1 MSHLASRTFPSQVCE
16 LDGVEVDYRCVNVD
30 GVEVYYCVNVWE
42 LMESKSATAPMLM
55 RRHRSC
61 PTVFTYS
68 VRWGEGQ
75 FKYANGQGWDEEWS
89 GIKEASYA
97 WRFCA

>member
-1 MSHLASRTFPSQVCE
+1 MSQLASRTFPLKVCE
-16 LDGVEVDYRCVNVD
+16 LDGVAIDFLRVNVD
-30 GVEVYYCVNVWE
+30 GVEHCYCVNVWE
-42 LMESKSATAPMLM
+42 LMESKSTTAPMLM

-68 VRWGEGQ
+68 VRWGEGPS
-75 FKYANGQGWDEEWS
+75 KYANGQGWDEEWS

>member
-1 MSHLASRTFPSQVCE
+1 MPVCE
-16 LDGVEVDYRCVNVD
+16 LDGIVYSGNGTYN
-30 GVEVYYCVNVWE
+30 GVEVQN
-42 LMESKSATAPMLM
+42 LMESKSITATTL
-55 RRHRSC
+55 RRHQSC
-61 PTVFTYS
+61 SHVFTYS
-68 VRWGEGQ
+68 VRWGEGP